1 MTNIIVQLLP
11 FYIWLIVS
19 LFPAL
24 SICKR
29 VGKTR
34 WWAAPVVFPPLIG
47 LIIFLLILAYSRW
60 IVTPTVN
67 LEVRPIQV

>member
-1 MTNIIVQLLP
+1 MMDTVVQLLP

-19 LFPAL
+19 LIPAL

-34 WWAAPVVFPPLIG
+34 WWAALVVFPPLIG
-47 LIIFLLILAYSRW
+47 LVIFLFILAYSRW
-60 IVTPTVN
+60 SVTPTVN
-67 LEVRPIQV
+67 LEVRPTQV